1 MSVQSVRSSLAPLTV
16 SDIIPIMNFT
26 HKALRS
32 LSTSSDSSAIST
44 TSTIPSS
51 STYSKAWEDMIDRLA
66 SHKINT
72 IFDLWSG
79 GNIRLNG
86 LDLTLN
92 IGDAEGLFKAM
103 KTDERF
109 SKFQIIRY
117 VFFDEE
123 KEDWKVGR
131 IFHILALVV
140 LSWATSYDALIIG
153 YLPLLRFL
161 HSRSP
166 IPVFSL
172 FLGLRVTFPSAYSL
186 HSPFSA
192 SLVSG

>member
-1 MSVQSVRSSLAPLTV
+1 MNQMSVQSVRSSLAPLTV

-51 STYSKAWEDMIDRLA
+51 STYSRAWEDMIDRLA
-66 SHKINT
+66 SHKVRLSCPLLNRPQWIVVRDMRANEKNTQINT

-92 IGDAEGLFKAM
+92 IGDAEGLFKTM
-103 KTDERF
+103 KTDERV
-109 SKFQIIRY
+109 SPSST
-117 VFFDEE
+117 
-123 KEDWKVGR
+123 W
-131 IFHILALVV
+131 
-140 LSWATSYDALIIG
+140 SWSARSLLISS
-153 YLPLLRFL
+153 PS
-161 HSRSP
+161 SRS
-166 IPVFSL
+166 FATCSSMKRKKT
-172 FLGLRVTFPSAYSL
+172 GR
-186 HSPFSA
+186 
-192 SLVSG
+192 